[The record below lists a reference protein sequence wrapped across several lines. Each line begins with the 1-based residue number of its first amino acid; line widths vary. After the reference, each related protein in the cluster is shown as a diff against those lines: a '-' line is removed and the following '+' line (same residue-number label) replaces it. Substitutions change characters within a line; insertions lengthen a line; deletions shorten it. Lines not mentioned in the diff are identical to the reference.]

1 LGATDPLVAP
11 VAIGLFGVVA
21 GLLAFILFAKIKKS
35 PEAGELVK
43 SPVYKVANIVVGM
56 LASLVGAI
64 LVVYALATAVVTLL
78 ALQEGFP
85 YAEYYLGQF
94 LPTLLLGG
102 ALIGMTFIVKGFA
115 KAKISTLVISL
126 VPWIVAM
133 VGCVL
138 ILISV
143 GVASHGDNA
152 GKLFGIDRAS
162 TIKSIYDYYDF

>member
-1 LGATDPLVAP
+1 MST
-11 VAIGLFGVVA
+11 
-21 GLLAFILFAKIKKS
+21 
-35 PEAGELVK
+35 
-43 SPVYKVANIVVGM
+43 
-56 LASLVGAI
+56 SLVGAI
-64 LVVYALATAVVTLL
+64 LTVYALATAVVTLL
-78 ALQEGFP
+78 ALQSGFP

-102 ALIGMTFIVKGFA
+102 ALIGMTLLIRGFA

-133 VGCVL
+133 FGCVL

-152 GKLFGIDRAS
+152 RKLFGIDRAT
-162 TIKSIYDYYDF
+162 TIESIYDYYDL